1 MLISNNDPTS
11 PQLVGLTGTGTSN
24 VTFAPASVSFAVQT
38 VGIASSSTR
47 ILLTNKTGAALTLS
61 TPAVSIS
68 GQFLT
73 STGTTCTNSKVLAV
87 NGTCLLY
94 VEFKPTAGGYV
105 TGTVSVT
112 DSDVTSPQTVALA
125 GTGTYIKF
133 SPSPMNF
140 GIVAVGTQVSGAPV
154 ITNVVPTTV
163 TVTAGG
169 ITGANSKDFVSNAG
183 EPPCGGTIPPGGT
196 CTFTVS
202 FTPSLVGSESATLL
216 VIRLQCRQPA
226 SAFPDWPRAL
236 KA

>member
-112 DSDVTSPQTVALA
+112 DSEDRKS
-125 GTGTYIKF
+125 
-133 SPSPMNF
+133 
-140 GIVAVGTQVSGAPV
+140 
-154 ITNVVPTTV
+154 VV
-163 TVTAGG
+163 
-169 ITGANSKDFVSNAG
+169 
-183 EPPCGGTIPPGGT
+183 
-196 CTFTVS
+196 
-202 FTPSLVGSESATLL
+202 
-216 VIRLQCRQPA
+216 
-226 SAFPDWPRAL
+226 
-236 KA
+236 